1 MATAALGQFERPQH
15 PGAIGGVHDVVVG
28 AEASLAIIP
37 FLRYECKSRRPSSS
51 FCERTRFV
59 VPSVAVVGATGA
71 VGEIMRQVLIEH
83 AFPLRNIKFLASE
96 RSVGKTIEFQGKKH
110 TVELI
115 RPEAFVGVDIVLSST
130 PASVSREY
138 SPIAARAGA
147 IVVDNSSAWR
157 MDPDV
162 PLVVPEVNAGA
173 LKNIPKGIVA
183 NPNCSTIQ
191 LVVALKPLHD
201 LARIK
206 RVVVSTYQASS
217 GKGAKGLFELDTQV
231 TAMGKGQKVPAA
243 TAHAAQLAGNVL
255 PHDWKAGDEGYTEEE
270 WKMVR
275 ETRKIMGDETIN
287 VSPTTAR
294 VPVRIGHSE
303 AVNLEFER
311 PISVAD
317 AREALRRAPGIVLV
331 DDLAKGEVPMPLH
344 CEGRDEVFVGRVR
357 RDPTISNGLNLWVVA
372 DNLRKGAATNAVQIA
387 EVLVRMAK

>member
-1 MATAALGQFERPQH
+1 
-15 PGAIGGVHDVVVG
+15 
-28 AEASLAIIP
+28 
-37 FLRYECKSRRPSSS
+37 
-51 FCERTRFV
+51 V

-83 AFPLRNIKFLASE
+83 HFPLRAIKFLASE
-96 RSVGKTIEFQGKKH
+96 RSTSKSIDFQGKSYP
-110 TVELI
+110 VEPL
-115 RPEAFVGVDIVLSST
+115 RPEAFVGVNIVLSST
-130 PASVSREY
+130 PAGISREY
-138 SPIAARAGA
+138 SPMAAKAGA
-147 IVVDNSSAWR
+147 IVIDNSSAWR

-162 PLVVPEVNAGA
+162 PLVVPEVNADA
-173 LKNIPKGIVA
+173 LKHIPKGIVA

-191 LVVALKPLHD
+191 MVVALKPLHD
-201 LARIK
+201 LARIR

-217 GKGAKGLFELDTQV
+217 GKGAKGLFDLDNQL
-231 TAMGKGQKVPAA
+231 AALGKGQKMPAA

-255 PHDWKAGDEGYTEEE
+255 PHDWKAGDDGYTEEE

-275 ETRKIMGDETIN
+275 ETHKIMGDDTIQ

-303 AVNLEFER
+303 AINLEFER
-311 PISVAD
+311 PITVEQ

-344 CEGRDEVFVGRVR
+344 CEGRDEVFVGRIR
-357 RDPTISNGLNLWVVA
+357 RDPTIRNGLNLWVVA

-387 EVLVRMAK
+387 EVLVQRGWL